1 MIAMG
6 ETGINPQQ
14 GGPYPGRSNGA
25 DHSST
30 VHHRIG
36 DKTVGARPA
45 LFSGILPGDYT
56 RIAATARAKEFARGE
71 VLFLEGDTIQ
81 QVLLLTSG
89 FVKLN
94 KLGLS
99 GTEVILR
106 LGVPGDVLGALGL
119 FSGSSHCTTAQA
131 FRQCR
136 ALVWDAAAF
145 RALVERFPVLH
156 QNMARILGGHLL
168 ELEERFREVA
178 TERVGP
184 RVARQVLRL
193 MEQIGQPVDGAV
205 EIGLSREELA
215 QMTGTTLFTV
225 SRLLSAWESRGM
237 VRPRREAVTI
247 YDVQSLRAVGRGD
260 ESLYAAEP
268 ISGRKPPY
276 QRSLSASA

>member
-178 TERVGP
+178 TEKVGP

-193 MEQIGQPVDGAV
+193 MEQIGQPLDGAV

-247 YDVQSLRAVGRGD
+247 YDVQSLRAIGRGD
-260 ESLYAAEP
+260 EPLYAAEAVP
-268 ISGRKPPY
+268 SRKPPY
-276 QRSLSASA
+276 QKALRAGA

>member
-1 MIAMG
+1 MTAMW